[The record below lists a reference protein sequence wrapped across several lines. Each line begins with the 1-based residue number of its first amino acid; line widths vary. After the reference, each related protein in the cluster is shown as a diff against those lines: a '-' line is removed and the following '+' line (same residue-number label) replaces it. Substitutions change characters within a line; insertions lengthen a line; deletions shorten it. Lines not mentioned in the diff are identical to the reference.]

1 MAEVAAKRGVITRA
15 QALAVVPHHVLDR
28 ALAAGALVRLHPRTY
43 VLAELIA
50 DDATL
55 DRAAVLYTE
64 GVLSHLSAL
73 RCHGLLDE
81 AALAVRHVTRTPE
94 RHPRGDDRVVV
105 HRRRSVDSI
114 VRGGLPVVPL
124 EQAIVESWQMVPAV
138 DRRGVAISAVS
149 NRLKTPGRLS
159 KALKLQPATPGAAS
173 MSSLFSLLAAGC
185 RSELELWGHRHV
197 FDHPELAG
205 AVLQYRVETP
215 AGTYV
220 FDRAHLRERVGVELD
235 GAAWHGSRSQRER
248 DVRRDAA
255 LAATGWLVVRFTH
268 ARLHAESLSCTSELR
283 AILAARR
290 RQLGLRVIMQCAFYS
305 HRPDRAASTAHIA

>member
-81 AALAVRHVTRTPE
+81 AAHAVRHVTRTPE

-149 NRLKTPGRLS
+149 NRLTTPGRLS

-205 AVLQYRVETP
+205 DPFSNT
-215 AGTYV
+215 
-220 FDRAHLRERVGVELD
+220 
-235 GAAWHGSRSQRER
+235 AW
-248 DVRRDAA
+248 
-255 LAATGWLVVRFTH
+255 
-268 ARLHAESLSCTSELR
+268 
-283 AILAARR
+283 RR
-290 RQLGLRVIMQCAFYS
+290 RQGPTCSTGHTFVSALAWSSTPPGTALDLSAS
-305 HRPDRAASTAHIA
+305 ATSGETRPWPRWAGWSSGSRMPGCTQSP